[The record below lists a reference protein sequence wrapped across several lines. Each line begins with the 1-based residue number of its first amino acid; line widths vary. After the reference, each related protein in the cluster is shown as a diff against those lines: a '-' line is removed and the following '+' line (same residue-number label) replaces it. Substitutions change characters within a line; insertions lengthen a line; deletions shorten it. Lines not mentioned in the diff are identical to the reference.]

1 MREIVINVEDAAF
14 EHVLGVL
21 RICQGVKVISTENLQ
36 GIVSGIDECFAK
48 AIGELQEERV
58 IRNQYDYAF
67 IYMAI
72 REGIICD
79 MEPFYSVQHF
89 VDYMKGLGIQNPP
102 SKNSISNICTHTQGE
117 FPDWLYDEPVDASE
131 ERRRKIVVTR
141 FSSAFTRIK
150 RNLGQRL
157 G

>member
-1 MREIVINVEDAAF
+1 MKSILINVEDGAF

-21 RICQGVKVISTENLQ
+21 QLCQQVKVVSTEDLQ

-48 AIGELQEERV
+48 AIKELQDERV

-72 REGIICD
+72 REGIICE

-89 VDYMKGLGIQNPP
+89 VDYMKELGIQNPP
-102 SKNSISNICTHTQGE
+102 GKSSISNICTRTQGE
-117 FPDWLYDEPVDASE
+117 FPDWFYDEAVDASE

-141 FSSAFTRIK
+141 FSSAFTRAK
-150 RNLGQRL
+150 RNLGQ
-157 G
+157 